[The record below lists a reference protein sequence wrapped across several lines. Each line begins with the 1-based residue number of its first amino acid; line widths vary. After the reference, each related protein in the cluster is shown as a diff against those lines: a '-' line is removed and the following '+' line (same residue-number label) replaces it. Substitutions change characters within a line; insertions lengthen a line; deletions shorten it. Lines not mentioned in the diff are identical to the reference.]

1 MANDKIIWARRAPA
15 TLVGNYGFDAG
26 RKEYVGLVE
35 PGIIDP
41 TKAVRI
47 TLENALSVAS
57 C

>member
-1 MANDKIIWARRAPA
+1 MIIWARRAPA

-35 PGIIDP
+35 AGIIDP

-47 TLENALSVAS
+47 TLENALSVES